1 MANEIDEFTIV
12 LVRNPEALAAVM
24 DIRQRVF
31 VEEQD
36 CPPEEEWDA
45 FDAISRHF
53 LGYVAGRPVATARW
67 RSAAFDER
75 VVAKLER
82 FAVGAA
88 YRGRGYGRALVR
100 YLMEDIRQAGFDD
113 MLLNAQAHLV
123 DFYADFG
130 FRATGHRF
138 MEAGIPHVEMVL
150 FEE

>member
-1 MANEIDEFTIV
+1 MIDEFTIAP
-12 LVRNPEALAAVM
+12 VRGAEALATAM
-24 DIRQRVF
+24 DIRQCVF

-45 FDAISRHF
+45 FDDISRHF

-67 RSAAFDER
+67 RAAAFDER

-82 FAVGAA
+82 FAVEAA

-100 YLMEDIRQAGFDD
+100 CLMKDARKAGFDD
-113 MLLNAQAHLV
+113 MLLNAQARLG

-130 FRATGHRF
+130 FRTTGHRF

-150 FEE
+150 LEE